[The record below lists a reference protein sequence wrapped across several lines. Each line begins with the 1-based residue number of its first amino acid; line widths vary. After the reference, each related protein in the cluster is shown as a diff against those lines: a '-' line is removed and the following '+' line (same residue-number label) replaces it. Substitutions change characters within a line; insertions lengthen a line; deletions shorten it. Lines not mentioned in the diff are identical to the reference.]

1 MKKFK
6 INENLLALL
15 MFGAMF
21 AGWEYLII
29 VTGFIWAFCEA
40 GKSLKDLT
48 IKVVAVFGACAL
60 TMLFWDV
67 LVQGIDALFGGL
79 RTFFEMLVSWGV
91 DYELIEGYDEYF
103 YNPICTYLVSIL
115 GNVLAFIVVLV
126 KAKFI
131 YTVITNKEMRGAFW
145 PVQVLLN
152 KVLVF
157 ANNNFYEEDKAAKT
171 TGKSRFCPSCGEKC
185 DEDAAFCT
193 SCGNK
198 F

>member
-145 PVQVLLN
+145 PVQILLN

-171 TGKSRFCPSCGEKC
+171 TGKSRFCPNCGEKC